1 MDKLIL
7 EMAKQYTSLK
17 ENMSI
22 FLQNSITPLQ
32 TSLEALDK
40 ACSRVA
46 HHQTWEHHGRNLKK
60 KKKLAKAETTFH
72 KLET

>member
-7 EMAKQYTSLK
+7 EMAKQHASLK

-32 TSLEALDK
+32 TSLEALRE

-60 KKKLAKAETTFH
+60 LAKEETTFY